1 MVRYQTVLKW
11 WDRYQMQVGPEPKLI
26 INFKFRKGIKV
37 IGTNQFEIAAGFIGV
52 GLVVSIGRC
61 EAISCS

>member
-1 MVRYQTVLKW
+1 
-11 WDRYQMQVGPEPKLI
+11 MQVGPVPKLI

-37 IGTNQFEIAAGFIGV
+37 IGMNQFEIAAGFIGV

-61 EAISCS
+61 EAISFS